1 MVIYLLK
8 KCVPFRKP
16 FFRGQS
22 LHPQPSRA
30 AFHVQHLHETRRQ
43 RCSPRGKGQQSQAR
57 GTLGDLILDAQKNDD
72 IYQEMFNSPLMM
84 AFIPPHFPRIY
95 RKNHDKSVWI
105 KKHCAFS
112 KNTHDFNGDFTLH
125 IAIHPEVHQRF
136 GCNGYTDQEPLRN
149 SHICMG
155 CMQEINGLH

>member
-43 RCSPRGKGQQSQAR
+43 RCSPRGKGQQSQAH

-72 IYQEMFNSPLMM
+72 IYQEMFNSPLIQWP
-84 AFIPPHFPRIY
+84 FQDPKLEVPTIY
-95 RKNHDKSVWI
+95 KAYVR
-105 KKHCAFS
+105 
-112 KNTHDFNGDFTLH
+112 
-125 IAIHPEVHQRF
+125 P
-136 GCNGYTDQEPLRN
+136 
-149 SHICMG
+149 M
-155 CMQEINGLH
+155 

>member
-43 RCSPRGKGQQSQAR
+43 RCSPGGKGQQSQAR
-57 GTLGDLILDAQKNDD
+57 GALGDLILDAQKNDD

-84 AFIPPHFPRIY
+84 AFIPPHSPTIYSLPRQIGM
-95 RKNHDKSVWI
+95 NQE
-105 KKHCAFS
+105 
-112 KNTHDFNGDFTLH
+112 TLC
-125 IAIHPEVHQRF
+125 F
-136 GCNGYTDQEPLRN
+136 
-149 SHICMG
+149 
-155 CMQEINGLH
+155 